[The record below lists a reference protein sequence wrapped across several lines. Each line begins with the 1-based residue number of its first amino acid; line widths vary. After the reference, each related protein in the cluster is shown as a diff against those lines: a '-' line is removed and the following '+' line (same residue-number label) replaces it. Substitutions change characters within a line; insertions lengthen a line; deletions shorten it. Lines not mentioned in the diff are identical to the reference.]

1 MIRNRIDQIYK
12 KYPKNFWILT
22 GASFIDRLGG
32 AIIFPYIA
40 LYTTKKFDV
49 GMTQVGTL
57 FAIFSITSL
66 FGSML
71 GGALTDRYGRKLLV
85 ILGLILSASSS
96 LSMGFVNNIHQFYL
110 LGAFVGLFINLGG
123 PAQMAMVADLLPDK
137 QTTEGFGV
145 LRVVANLAVTVGPAI
160 GGFLAAKSYM
170 MLFIADASM
179 SILTAAVVLRFLP
192 ETRKETSDEE
202 QQNLRETIS
211 GYFVVLK
218 NKLFMSF
225 IGVSMLVF
233 IVYMQ
238 LSGALPV
245 YLRDI
250 HSVDPK
256 GYGYLLSFNAL
267 LVVLLQFAITRKTST
282 KPPMIMMALGSLFY
296 LVGYTLFGFLD
307 QYALF
312 YVAIAILTIGEMIVN
327 PVAQSLA
334 SRFAPEDMRGRYMA
348 VFELSFTI
356 PSAIGPLLAG
366 LIMDNHD
373 PNWVW
378 YSCGI
383 LCFFAIG
390 GFIYLHNRTPKRY
403 NI

>member
-1 MIRNRIDQIYK
+1 MIKKRIDQFYK
-12 KYPKNFWILT
+12 KYPKNFWILA
-22 GASFIDRLGG
+22 GASFIDRFGG

-85 ILGLILSASSS
+85 ILGLILSATSS
-96 LSMGFVNNIHQFYL
+96 LSMGFVNNIQQFYI

-137 QTTEGFGV
+137 KTVEGFGI
-145 LRVVANLAVTVGPAI
+145 LRVVANLAVTIGPAV
-160 GGFLAAKSYM
+160 GGFLASKSYM
-170 MLFIADASM
+170 LLFVADATM

-192 ETRKETSDEE
+192 ETRKEVSDEE
-202 QQNLRETIS
+202 QQNLRETIG

-218 NKLFMSF
+218 NKLFISF
-225 IGVSMLVF
+225 IGVSMLV
-233 IVYMQ
+233 IMVSMQ
-238 LSGALPV
+238 ISGSLPV
-245 YLRDI
+245 YLRDVHYI
-250 HSVDPK
+250 DPK

-267 LVVLLQFAITRKTST
+267 MVVLFQFAVTRKISA
-282 KPPMIMMALGSLFY
+282 KPPMVMMAFGSVFY
-296 LVGYTLFGFLD
+296 LVGFTLFGILD

-312 YVAIAILTIGEMIVN
+312 FIAIAILTIGEMIVN
-327 PVAQSLA
+327 PVAQSLV
-334 SRFAPEDMRGRYMA
+334 SRFSPEDMRGRYMA

-366 LIMDNHD
+366 VIMDNHD

-378 YSCGI
+378 YGCGI
-383 LCFFAIG
+383 LCFVAVV
-390 GFIYLHNRTPKRY
+390 GFIYLHIHAAKRY